1 MNTME
6 PLDTVLEALKKMPQE
21 EKVKS
26 LPALEELTKKLENG
40 NLSIDE
46 AISVYSQG
54 MELAVDC
61 KKSLDNLTQKVETAK
76 KNAQEA
82 LSDNQ
87 EI

>member
-1 MNTME
+1 MAEKQMTSLEERLNT
-6 PLDTVLEALKKMPQE
+6 
-21 EKVKS
+21 
-26 LPALEELTKKLENG
+26 LEELTKKLENG

-61 KKSLDNLTQKVETAK
+61 KKSLDNLTKKVETAK

>member
-1 MNTME
+1 MTSLDERLNT
-6 PLDTVLEALKKMPQE
+6 
-21 EKVKS
+21 
-26 LPALEELTKKLENG
+26 LEELTKKLENG

>member
-1 MNTME
+1 MTSLEERLNT
-6 PLDTVLEALKKMPQE
+6 
-21 EKVKS
+21 
-26 LPALEELTKKLENG
+26 LEELTKKLENG

-87 EI
+87 EL

>member
-1 MNTME
+1 MAEKQMTSLEERLNT
-6 PLDTVLEALKKMPQE
+6 LD
-21 EKVKS
+21 
-26 LPALEELTKKLENG
+26 ELTKKLENG

>member
-1 MNTME
+1 MTSLEERLNT
-6 PLDTVLEALKKMPQE
+6 
-21 EKVKS
+21 
-26 LPALEELTKKLENG
+26 LEELTKKLENG

-76 KNAQEA
+76 NNAQEA

>member
-1 MNTME
+1 MTSLEERLNT
-6 PLDTVLEALKKMPQE
+6 LD
-21 EKVKS
+21 
-26 LPALEELTKKLENG
+26 ELTKKLENG

>member
-1 MNTME
+1 MTSLEERLNS
-6 PLDTVLEALKKMPQE
+6 LD
-21 EKVKS
+21 
-26 LPALEELTKKLENG
+26 ELTKKLENG

>member
-1 MNTME
+1 MAEKQMTSLEERLNT
-6 PLDTVLEALKKMPQE
+6 
-21 EKVKS
+21 
-26 LPALEELTKKLENG
+26 LEELTKKLENG

-54 MELAVDC
+54 MELAFDC

>member
-1 MNTME
+1 MTSLEERLNT
-6 PLDTVLEALKKMPQE
+6 LD
-21 EKVKS
+21 
-26 LPALEELTKKLENG
+26 ELTKKLENG

-76 KNAQEA
+76 KNTQEA

>member
-1 MNTME
+1 MTSLEERLNT
-6 PLDTVLEALKKMPQE
+6 LD
-21 EKVKS
+21 
-26 LPALEELTKKLENG
+26 ELTKKLENG
-40 NLSIDE
+40 HLSIDE

>member
-1 MNTME
+1 MTSLEERLNT
-6 PLDTVLEALKKMPQE
+6 
-21 EKVKS
+21 
-26 LPALEELTKKLENG
+26 LEELTKKLENG

-76 KNAQEA
+76 KNAQ
-82 LSDNQ
+82 
-87 EI
+87 

>member
-1 MNTME
+1 M
-6 PLDTVLEALKKMPQE
+6 A
-21 EKVKS
+21 EKQMTS
-26 LPALEELTKKLENG
+26 LEERLSTLEQVTKKLENG

>member
-1 MNTME
+1 MT
-6 PLDTVLEALKKMPQE
+6 
-21 EKVKS
+21 S
-26 LPALEELTKKLENG
+26 LEERLNTLDELIKKLENG

>member
-1 MNTME
+1 MAEKQMTSLEERLNT
-6 PLDTVLEALKKMPQE
+6 LD
-21 EKVKS
+21 
-26 LPALEELTKKLENG
+26 ELTKKLENG

-76 KNAQEA
+76 KNTQEA

>member
-1 MNTME
+1 MTSLEERLNT
-6 PLDTVLEALKKMPQE
+6 LD
-21 EKVKS
+21 
-26 LPALEELTKKLENG
+26 ELTKKLENG

-61 KKSLDNLTQKVETAK
+61 KKSLDNLTQKGETAK

>member
-1 MNTME
+1 MTSLEERLNT
-6 PLDTVLEALKKMPQE
+6 
-21 EKVKS
+21 
-26 LPALEELTKKLENG
+26 LEELTKKLENG

>member
-1 MNTME
+1 MTSLEERLNT
-6 PLDTVLEALKKMPQE
+6 LD
-21 EKVKS
+21 
-26 LPALEELTKKLENG
+26 ELTKKLEIG

>member
-1 MNTME
+1 MTSLEKRLNT
-6 PLDTVLEALKKMPQE
+6 
-21 EKVKS
+21 
-26 LPALEELTKKLENG
+26 LEELTKKLENG

>member
-1 MNTME
+1 MGEKQMSSLEERLNT
-6 PLDTVLEALKKMPQE
+6 
-21 EKVKS
+21 
-26 LPALEELTKKLENG
+26 LEELTKKLENG

>member
-1 MNTME
+1 MTSLEERLNT
-6 PLDTVLEALKKMPQE
+6 
-21 EKVKS
+21 
-26 LPALEELTKKLENG
+26 LEELTKKLENG

-61 KKSLDNLTQKVETAK
+61 KKFLDNLTQKVETAK

>member
-1 MNTME
+1 MTSLEERLNT
-6 PLDTVLEALKKMPQE
+6 
-21 EKVKS
+21 
-26 LPALEELTKKLENG
+26 LEELTKKLENG

-61 KKSLDNLTQKVETAK
+61 KKSLDNVTQKVETAK

>member
-1 MNTME
+1 MTSLEERLNT
-6 PLDTVLEALKKMPQE
+6 
-21 EKVKS
+21 
-26 LPALEELTKKLENG
+26 LEELTKKLENG

-87 EI
+87 EF

>member
-1 MNTME
+1 MAEKQMTSLEERLNT
-6 PLDTVLEALKKMPQE
+6 
-21 EKVKS
+21 
-26 LPALEELTKKLENG
+26 LEELTKKLENG

-76 KNAQEA
+76 KNAKEA
-82 LSDNQ
+82 LSVNQ
-87 EI
+87 AI

>member
-1 MNTME
+1 MTSLEERLNT
-6 PLDTVLEALKKMPQE
+6 
-21 EKVKS
+21 
-26 LPALEELTKKLENG
+26 LEELTKKLENG

-82 LSDNQ
+82 LSDDQ

>member
-1 MNTME
+1 MAEKQMTSLEERLNT
-6 PLDTVLEALKKMPQE
+6 
-21 EKVKS
+21 
-26 LPALEELTKKLENG
+26 LEELTKKLENG

>member
-1 MNTME
+1 MTSLEKRLNT
-6 PLDTVLEALKKMPQE
+6 
-21 EKVKS
+21 
-26 LPALEELTKKLENG
+26 LEELTKKLENG

-82 LSDNQ
+82 LSENDKKAHIIRSDVDEDSNSLPF
-87 EI
+87 

>member
-1 MNTME
+1 MTSLEERLNT
-6 PLDTVLEALKKMPQE
+6 
-21 EKVKS
+21 
-26 LPALEELTKKLENG
+26 LEELTKKLENG

-82 LSDNQ
+82 LSENQ

>member
-1 MNTME
+1 MTSLEERLNT
-6 PLDTVLEALKKMPQE
+6 
-21 EKVKS
+21 
-26 LPALEELTKKLENG
+26 LEELTKKIENG